1 MENKVIYLVLY
12 SAKKELPMR
21 DMRIINK
28 RTGKISICV
37 FLAAAAAAAAVA
49 AVKAYAAVRREAGD
63 WR

>member
-37 FLAAAAAAAAVA
+37 FLAAAAAVA
-49 AVKAYAAVRREAGD
+49 E
-63 WR
+63 